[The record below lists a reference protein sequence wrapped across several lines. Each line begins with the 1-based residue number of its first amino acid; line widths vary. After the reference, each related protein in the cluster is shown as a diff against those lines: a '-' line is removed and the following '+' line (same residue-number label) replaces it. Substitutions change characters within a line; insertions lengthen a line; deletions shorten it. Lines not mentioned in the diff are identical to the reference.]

1 MSSPWWR
8 VGAQRETE
16 DERGSPCRDGRDCGA
31 HLQRGDGLVRVHQV
45 GHDGLQRA
53 VPLAGGSGTRAGVRP
68 ELTHLLVLGLLAVV
82 EVQQTA
88 GGRVL
93 QRWTQKTSTIRQTG

>member
-1 MSSPWWR
+1 MRES
-8 VGAQRETE
+8 AQR
-16 DERGSPCRDGRDCGA
+16 RRDRGA

-53 VPLAGGSGTRAGVRP
+53 VPLAGGSGTRAGVGP

-82 EVQQTA
+82 EVQQTP
-88 GGRVL
+88 G
-93 QRWTQKTSTIRQTG
+93 